1 MKKIIIIFVT
11 LFFFYSCDN
20 DDYGDYLSP
29 NTNCFNPSNDAQDET
44 GLCCPS
50 ESLDCNGLCY
60 GLKEIDDCGICGG
73 NNISCT
79 GCVDPQAY
87 NYNPNATIDDGS
99 CSFDAVDG
107 WYVEWSDEFND
118 EFLSDTNWEYQLGD
132 GSQYG
137 IFGWGNN
144 EQQYYTDSESNIG
157 LTNCDNDLQN
167 CLYITAFK
175 QDYENM
181 QYTSA
186 RIKSKHFQTYGKI
199 EIRAKLPVENGTWP
213 AIWMLPENPITGWP
227 TSGEIDIMEHVGC
240 DLGSIYGSIHC
251 NDYNHNDGTEQT
263 GGSYNVNVEDFHV
276 YAIEWDENYIK
287 WFIDGNEYFAYER
300 PSESNQNNWPFNDDF
315 HLILNIAVGGDWGT
329 LGGTCPINYNAFP
342 QSMLID
348 YVRFFKKIN

>member
-1 MKKIIIIFVT
+1 MT
-11 LFFFYSCDN
+11 LFFSFSCDN
-20 DDYGDYLSP
+20 DDYGDYLAP
-29 NTNCFNPSNDAQDET
+29 NTNCSNPLNDAQDET

-60 GLKEIDDCGICGG
+60 GLNQFDDCGICGG

-79 GCVDPQAY
+79 GCIDPQAY

-107 WYVEWSDEFND
+107 WYIEWSDEFND
-118 EFLSDTNWEYQLGD
+118 ESLNDTNWEYQLGD

-144 EQQYYTDSESNIG
+144 EQQYYTNSQNNIG

-186 RIKSKHFQTYGKI
+186 RIKSKHFQTYGK
-199 EIRAKLPVENGTWP
+199 N
-213 AIWMLPENPITGWP
+213 
-227 TSGEIDIMEHVGC
+227 
-240 DLGSIYGSIHC
+240 
-251 NDYNHNDGTEQT
+251 
-263 GGSYNVNVEDFHV
+263 
-276 YAIEWDENYIK
+276 
-287 WFIDGNEYFAYER
+287 
-300 PSESNQNNWPFNDDF
+300 
-315 HLILNIAVGGDWGT
+315 
-329 LGGTCPINYNAFP
+329 
-342 QSMLID
+342 
-348 YVRFFKKIN
+348 